1 MVSVVKIG
9 GSLAYDERL
18 TDWLDQILKHTHK
31 PIVIVPG
38 GGPFADQVR
47 QLQSKWQFSDLAAHQ
62 MAILAMHQFGHL
74 LTDLRPKIAVATSV
88 QSIRDK
94 LQQGVSKLVWIPDIA
109 ELNKAKIPATWEI
122 TSDSL
127 AAWLSQQL
135 NADHL
140 FLIKSV
146 ELSNNQPVDNIDDQS
161 SNIVDKAF
169 AQMSAHC
176 TCPIIFLG
184 KKQTQKFHAAFDK
197 ESKKQYR

>member
-9 GSLAYDERL
+9 GSLAYDGRL
-18 TDWLDQILKHTHK
+18 TDWLDQILKHTHQ

-38 GGPFADQVR
+38 GGPFADEVR

-62 MAILAMHQFGHL
+62 MAILTMHQFGHL
-74 LTDLRPKIAVATSV
+74 LASLRPKMIIAPSV

-94 LQQGVSKLVWIPDIA
+94 INQGISKLIWLPEIE
-109 ELNKAKIPATWEI
+109 ELNQAQIPATWEI

-135 NADHL
+135 DADHL

-146 ELSNNQPVDNIDDQS
+146 EFTNDQHVS
-161 SNIVDKAF
+161 VRNYQNPDIVDKAF
-169 AQMSAHC
+169 PQMSAQC
-176 TCPIIFLG
+176 TCPITILG
-184 KKQTQKFHAAFDK
+184 KEQLLEFNKVLDG
-197 ESKKQYR
+197 